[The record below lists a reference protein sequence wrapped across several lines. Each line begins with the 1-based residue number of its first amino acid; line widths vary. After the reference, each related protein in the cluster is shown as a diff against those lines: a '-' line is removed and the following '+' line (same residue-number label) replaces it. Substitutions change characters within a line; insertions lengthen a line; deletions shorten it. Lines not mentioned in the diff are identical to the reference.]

1 MGTATTARTIIHVD
15 MDAFFVSCELLERPE
30 LRGRPVI
37 VGGTGSRGV
46 VAAASYEA
54 RSYGV
59 RSAMP
64 SITAR
69 RLCPDA
75 VFLAGRHGRYGEIS
89 AQVMA
94 IFARVTP
101 LVEPLSL
108 DEAFLDVTGSIRA
121 LGPPTEIAG
130 QLRRWVAEEV
140 GLTCSVGIARTKFLA
155 KLASERAKPRPSR
168 TGPVFGSGIHEVPVG
183 EELAFLHPL
192 PAQALWGVG
201 PATLAKL
208 GRLGIA
214 TVGELAVMPPA
225 SLCVA
230 LGNSVGTHLHQLAN
244 GIDDRPVLA
253 DLRPKS
259 VSHEETFAADRFDEA
274 SLDIELVRMSD
285 AVAARLRAGGLGGR
299 TVALKVRF
307 ATFETITRSKTFPEP
322 IDDGLRILAESRAL
336 LRGIDAGRGVRLL
349 GVGVSNL
356 TDEVAQQ
363 LSFDVEAAGEV
374 GDDPTRRDATNRA
387 VDEIRRRFGSAA
399 IGPAR
404 LADPAGPGRFVAG
417 QQQWGPTNP
426 S

>member
-1 MGTATTARTIIHVD
+1 MERSIIHVD

-37 VGGTGSRGV
+37 VGGTGDRGV

-64 SITAR
+64 SVTAR

-101 LVEPLSL
+101 AVEPLSL
-108 DEAFLDVTGSIRA
+108 DEAFLDVTGSVRA
-121 LGPPTEIAG
+121 LGRPRIIAE
-130 QLRRWVAEEV
+130 QIRAAVADEV
-140 GLTCSVGIARTKFLA
+140 GLTCSVGIAPNKFLA

-168 TGPVFGSGIHEVPVG
+168 SGPVFGPGIFEVHVG

-192 PAQALWGVG
+192 PAEALWGVG

-208 GRLGIA
+208 ARLGIV
-214 TVGELAVMPPA
+214 TVGDLAAMPPA
-225 SLCVA
+225 TLCSA
-230 LGNSVGTHLHQLAN
+230 LGTAAGTHLHELAN
-244 GIDDRPVLA
+244 GRDDRPVVA

-259 VSHEETFAADRFDEA
+259 VSHEETFAVDRHDHA
-274 SLDIELVRMSD
+274 ALDVELVRMAD
-285 AVAARLRAGGLGGR
+285 AVGTRLRSSGIGGR
-299 TVALKVRF
+299 TVGIKVRF
-307 ATFETITRSKTFPEP
+307 STFETITRSRTFAEP
-322 IDDGLRILAESRAL
+322 VDDGLRILTEARAL
-336 LRGIDAGRGVRLL
+336 LDEVDVGRGVRLL

-356 TDEVAQQ
+356 TDDVVQQ
-363 LSFDVEAAGEV
+363 LSFDIDAGDV
-374 GDDPTRRDATNRA
+374 VDDPVRRDATNRA
-387 VDEIRRRFGSAA
+387 VDEIRRRFGADA

-404 LADPAGPGRFVAG
+404 LAEQGGPCRFVAG
-417 QQQWGPTNP
+417 QQQWGPTGEP
-426 S
+426 GDRP